1 MTDEPEKRA
10 ETSEEPGCGQSG
22 SRASAPSPRA
32 AAKPKGRASAP
43 SPRAA
48 AKPKGRASEFAR
60 PEGEDDDGYDPWS
73 DRPARRE
80 PLFERDPW
88 D

>member
-1 MTDEPEKRA
+1 MTDEPGKQA
-10 ETSEEPGCGQSG
+10 ESSEEPGCGQSG
-22 SRASAPSPRA
+22 S
-32 AAKPKGRASAP
+32 RASAP

-73 DRPARRE
+73 DRPVRRE